1 VDLLTNIGLL
11 MVGFLIGNLIVSRV
25 ALWVGAVL
33 EILESSSQGWRMA
46 VAASLFIDGP
56 WMLLVFGVF
65 AYFVRSEPW
74 APWLIGG
81 AVAALAFF
89 GSFTFII
96 IRKQRRANPGR
107 TKAQWPST

>member
-1 VDLLTNIGLL
+1 LDLLTNIGLL
-11 MVGFLIGNLIVSRV
+11 MAGFFLGNLISSRV
-25 ALWVGAVL
+25 ALWIGLIL

-46 VAASLFIDGP
+46 VAASLFTDGP

-74 APWLIGG
+74 APWLVGG

-89 GSFTFII
+89 GGFALLII
-96 IRKQRRANPGR
+96 KTQRR
-107 TKAQWPST
+107 TETAQRNR